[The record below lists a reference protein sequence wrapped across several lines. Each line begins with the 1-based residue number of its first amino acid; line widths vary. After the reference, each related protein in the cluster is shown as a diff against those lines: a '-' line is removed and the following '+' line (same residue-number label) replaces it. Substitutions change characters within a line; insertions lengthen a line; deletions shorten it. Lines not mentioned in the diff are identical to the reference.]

1 MRIGDY
7 RETEASTVFIS
18 PPQLFIMIWEN
29 EEQNGFSRQGIR
41 DKPQDPALAI
51 LSMALL
57 PVVPHHKEVSAILGC
72 LASLI

>member
-1 MRIGDY
+1 
-7 RETEASTVFIS
+7 
-18 PPQLFIMIWEN
+18 MIWEN
-29 EEQNGFSRQGIR
+29 EDQNGFSRQGIR